1 MLTSFI
7 DGRLR
12 LRHKALKNPDT
23 LTLVER
29 TAAGLE
35 GVHSAVGNPRTGSL
49 LLTYDPAVLSRETLL
64 ETAEKLRSFL
74 PEDPKPKQAAKPTG
88 KAFFGGPWTFRQKC
102 RAEAGLMGSI
112 MSATLVGALFN
123 KRLHIA
129 AGTLLA
135 IGSLQHLIR
144 RRKRL

>member
-12 LRHKALKNPDT
+12 LRHTALKNPDT
-23 LTLVER
+23 LALLER
-29 TAAGLE
+29 TALGLE
-35 GVHSAVGNPRTGSL
+35 GVNSATGNPRTGSL

-64 ETAEKLRSFL
+64 ETAEQLRTFL
-74 PEDPKPKQAAKPTG
+74 PEEPKQTAKSTKKTLLG
-88 KAFFGGPWTFRQKC
+88 VAWTFRQKC

>member
-12 LRHKALKNPDT
+12 LRHAALKNPDT
-23 LTLVER
+23 LALLER
-29 TAAGLE
+29 TALGLE
-35 GVHSAVGNPRTGSL
+35 GVNSATGNPRTGSL

-64 ETAEKLRSFL
+64 ETAEKLRTFL
-74 PEDPKPKQAAKPTG
+74 PEEPKQAVKPT
-88 KAFFGGPWTFRQKC
+88 KSFFSGPWTFRQKC
-102 RAEAGLMGSI
+102 RAEAGLMCSV

-129 AGTLLA
+129 AGALLA

-144 RRKRL
+144 RHKRL

>member
-12 LRHKALKNPDT
+12 LRHTALKNPDT
-23 LTLVER
+23 LALLER
-29 TAAGLE
+29 TALGLE
-35 GVHSAVGNPRTGSL
+35 GVHGAVGNPRTGSL
-49 LLTYDPAVLSRETLL
+49 LLTYDPNVLSRETLL
-64 ETAEKLRSFL
+64 ETAEKLRTFL
-74 PEDPKPKQAAKPTG
+74 PEEPKHTAKPT
-88 KAFFGGPWTFRQKC
+88 KKTLFGVAWTFRQKC

-135 IGSLQHLIR
+135 IGSLQHLLR